1 MYSFKNKI
9 IFYVHH
15 KVESGKLLVLVK
27 IIDSDFRPFFFF
39 CLISRNSLFSLLYML
54 IKIKFILLAILKATP
69 HE

>member
-9 IFYVHH
+9 IFYVHY

-39 CLISRNSLFSLLYML
+39 
-54 IKIKFILLAILKATP
+54 A
-69 HE
+69 

>member
-9 IFYVHH
+9 IFYVHY
-15 KVESGKLLVLVK
+15 KVES
-27 IIDSDFRPFFFF
+27 IDSDFRPFFF

-54 IKIKFILLAILKATP
+54 IKIKFILLVIKIKFILLAILKATP